1 MRAGQDG
8 LTYLVSP
15 RGQIV
20 NQLEP
25 YSPGVLR
32 LESLPAPRWA
42 LRGGSVIGFL
52 GGVLPYFG
60 VVSGAT
66 KAS

>member
-15 RGQIV
+15 GRIV

-42 LRGGSVIGFL
+42 LRGWLRRLDFWV
-52 GGVLPYFG
+52 GVLPYFG